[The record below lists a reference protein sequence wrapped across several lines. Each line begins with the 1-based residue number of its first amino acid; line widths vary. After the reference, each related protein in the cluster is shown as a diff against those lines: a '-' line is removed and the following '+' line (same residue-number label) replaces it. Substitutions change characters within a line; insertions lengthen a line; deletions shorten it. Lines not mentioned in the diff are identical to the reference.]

1 MFADSQMSNH
11 FNRFR
16 PLGGTHVPEV
26 EMAQELTYIWGPVMI
41 KVEAKSE

>member
-1 MFADSQMSNH
+1 MSDH

-16 PLGGTHVPEV
+16 LLGGTHVPEV
-26 EMAQELTYIWGPVMI
+26 EMAQELTYIWGSVTM